1 MDEKLKKLMS
11 DGWSW
16 RSSGVN
22 YTPTDADL
30 EKIAGMINSGIA
42 QGGILI
48 TDNGTGET
56 YDIYVDNSKLM
67 MKKVESEA

>member
-16 RSSGVN
+16 RASGTN

-30 EKIAGMINSGIA
+30 EKIAEMINSGIT
-42 QGGILI
+42 QGGVLL
-48 TDNGTGET
+48 TDKKTGET
-56 YDIYVDNSKLM
+56 FDIYVSNGKLIM
-67 MKKVESEA
+67 EKV